1 MYTVLSLILPI
12 SSQRMRSSI
21 PNTLTF
27 FRILAIPLIM
37 MVYFSDIQYKNWIS
51 VILFSL
57 AGISDALDGYLAR
70 KWNQTSKLGA
80 FLDPVA
86 DKLLVSIMLILV
98 VSNPEIRSGLWSVM
112 GFIITVVVIISREI
126 TVSALREWMAELG
139 KRSNVAVSNVGK
151 FKTGMQMGAIGCLLF
166 GGPFLG
172 LPILL
177 IGELMLYIAGVLT
190 IWSMSIYLLAAYRA
204 VKD

>member
-1 MYTVLSLILPI
+1 MSLT
-12 SSQRMRSSI
+12 I
-21 PNTLTF
+21 PNALTL
-27 FRILAIPLIM
+27 FRIIAIPLI
-37 MVYFSDIQYKNWIS
+37 VAIYFTDIQFKSWIC

-86 DKLLVSIMLILV
+86 DKLLVCIMLIIIAANFEL
-98 VSNPEIRSGLWSVM
+98 RSSLWS
-112 GFIITVVVIISREI
+112 
-126 TVSALREWMAELG
+126 

-166 GGPFLG
+166 GKPFIG
-172 LPILL
+172 LPIVL
-177 IGELMLYIAGVLT
+177 IGETLLYIAGVLT
-190 IWSMSIYLLAAYRA
+190 VWSMTIYLIAAYKA
-204 VKD
+204 VNEE

>member
-1 MYTVLSLILPI
+1 
-12 SSQRMRSSI
+12 MRSSI
-21 PNTLTF
+21 PNALTF
-27 FRILAIPLIM
+27 FRILAIPLIIA
-37 MVYFSDIQYKNWIS
+37 VYFSDLQYKNWIS

-70 KWNQTSKLGA
+70 RWNQTSKLGA

-98 VSNPEIRSGLWSVM
+98 LSNIELRAGLWSS
-112 GFIITVVVIISREI
+112 FAFLITIIVIISREI

-151 FKTGMQMGAIGCLLF
+151 FKTGMQMTAIGCLLF
-166 GGPFLG
+166 GKPFLG

-177 IGELMLYIAGVLT
+177 IGEFLLYIAGVLT
-190 IWSMSIYLLAAYRA
+190 IWSMTIYLLAAYHA
-204 VKD
+204 VKDD

>member
-1 MYTVLSLILPI
+1 MGLT
-12 SSQRMRSSI
+12 I
-21 PNTLTF
+21 PNALTL
-27 FRILAIPLIM
+27 FRIIAIPLI
-37 MVYFSDIQYKNWIS
+37 VAIYFTDIQFKSWIC

-86 DKLLVSIMLILV
+86 DKLLVSIMLVIIAANVDLY
-98 VSNPEIRSGLWSVM
+98 SSLWSPYATLVT
-112 GFIITVVVIISREI
+112 IIVIISREI

-166 GGPFLG
+166 GKPFIG
-172 LPILL
+172 LPIVL
-177 IGELMLYIAGVLT
+177 IGEILLYIAGVLT
-190 IWSMSIYLLAAYRA
+190 VWSMTIYLIAAYKA
-204 VKD
+204 VNED

>member
-1 MYTVLSLILPI
+1 MRMSL
-12 SSQRMRSSI
+12 SI
-21 PNTLTF
+21 PNALTF
-27 FRILAIPLIM
+27 FRILAIPLIT
-37 MVYFSDIQYKNWIS
+37 VIYFTDVQHKSWIC

-70 KWNQTSKLGA
+70 RWNQTSKLGA

-86 DKLLVSIMLILV
+86 DKLLVSIMLVLV
-98 VSNPEIRSGLWSVM
+98 VSNDELKAGLWSSFAFVVT
-112 GFIITVVVIISREI
+112 IIIIISREI

-151 FKTGMQMGAIGCLLF
+151 FKTGMQMTAIGCLLF
-166 GGPFLG
+166 AKPFLG

-177 IGELMLYIAGVLT
+177 IGELLLYIAGVLT
-190 IWSMSIYLLAAYRA
+190 IWSMTIYLLAAYQA
-204 VKD
+204 VKDD

>member
-1 MYTVLSLILPI
+1 MSL
-12 SSQRMRSSI
+12 SI
-21 PNTLTF
+21 PNALTF
-27 FRILAIPLIM
+27 FRILAIPLIII
-37 MVYFSDIQYKNWIS
+37 VYFSDIQYKNWIS

-70 KWNQTSKLGA
+70 RWNQTSKLGA

-98 VSNPEIRSGLWSVM
+98 LSNVDLRAGLWSSLA
-112 GFIITVVVIISREI
+112 FIVTVIVIISREI

-151 FKTGMQMGAIGCLLF
+151 FKTGMQMTAIGCLLF
-166 GGPFLG
+166 GESFLG

-177 IGELMLYIAGVLT
+177 IGELFLYIAGVLT
-190 IWSMSIYLLAAYRA
+190 IWSMTIYLLAAYHA
-204 VKD
+204 VKDD